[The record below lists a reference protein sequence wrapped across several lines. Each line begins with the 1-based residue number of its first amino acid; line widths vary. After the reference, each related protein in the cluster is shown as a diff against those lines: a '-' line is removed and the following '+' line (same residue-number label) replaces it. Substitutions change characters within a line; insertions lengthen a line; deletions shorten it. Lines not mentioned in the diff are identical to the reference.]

1 MEVFGT
7 LDTLENLRRGG
18 RIGSAQAFIGTVLQV
33 KPVVEVRDGVV
44 KGESRQRTRARSLRY
59 LADKVNSA
67 GPLRRLAVMHAAAH
81 DVDEFRAL
89 IKPVSLEYPLVV
101 SYIGPVIG
109 AHTGV
114 GTIGA
119 CFLRA

>member
-1 MEVFGT
+1 
-7 LDTLENLRRGG
+7 
-18 RIGSAQAFIGTVLQV
+18 
-33 KPVVEVRDGVV
+33 
-44 KGESRQRTRARSLRY
+44 
-59 LADKVNSA
+59 
-67 GPLRRLAVMHAAAH
+67 MHAAAH
-81 DVDEFRAL
+81 DVEEFCAL
-89 IKPVSLEYPLVV
+89 LKPTSLTYPLVV